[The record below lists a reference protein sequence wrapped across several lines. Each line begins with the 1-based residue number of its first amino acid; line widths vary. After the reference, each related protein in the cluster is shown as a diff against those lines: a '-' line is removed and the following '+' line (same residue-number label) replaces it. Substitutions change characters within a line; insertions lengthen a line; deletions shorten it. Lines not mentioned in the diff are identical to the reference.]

1 MKNYKCLNGNIL
13 KIIALITMT
22 VDHIGYNICDN
33 NLIMRGIGRIAF
45 PIFAYMI
52 AEGCK
57 YTKNRKKHLLTIAI
71 CGICFQ
77 TVYSLIYQSFY
88 LNIFI
93 TFTLSVI
100 LIYAYDCINNGRIST
115 YMPFITAIITT
126 VIITA
131 ILPRINESISVDYG
145 LIGVL
150 IPLLLYISKN
160 KNIKLIILSVCLILN
175 CINFEDFTF
184 MPIKLAALGAVILLK
199 FYNGERG
206 KLNLKYLFYIYYP
219 LHLTVIYIINCLINK

>member
-1 MKNYKCLNGNIL
+1 MKKYKYLNGNIL

-57 YTKNRKKHLLTIAI
+57 YTRNRKKHLLTISL

-93 TFTLSVI
+93 TFTFSVI
-100 LIYAYDCINNGRIST
+100 LIYTFDCINKEKPSSF
-115 YMPFITAIITT
+115 MPFLTAIITT
-126 VIITA
+126 VIITV
-131 ILPRINESISVDYG
+131 ILPKINENICVDYG

-150 IPLLLYISKN
+150 IPLLIYISENPKS
-160 KNIKLIILSVCLILN
+160 KLIILSVGLILN

-184 MPIKLAALGAVILLK
+184 MPIKLAALGAVILLT

-219 LHLTVIYIINCLINK
+219 LHLAVIYIINCLINS